1 MIKDNNKK
9 QNEQQY
15 DPMTEL
21 ELTKL
26 AEKIVAKMMR
36 LKTVEDWFKHM
47 ARTKLADQVDH
58 DDLELTEEEYAIG
71 QVAKLMR
78 LKTVEAFFKHLA
90 KTDVANATDYYNL
103 DLTEEQ
109 DAIGEVARLMTLMNL
124 FQEDE
129 EYEKCAIVKRRL
141 DVVNQILKKYEDDEI

>member
-15 DPMTEL
+15 DPMTAL

-71 QVAKLMR
+71 QVAKLM
-78 LKTVEAFFKHLA
+78 
-90 KTDVANATDYYNL
+90 
-103 DLTEEQ
+103 
-109 DAIGEVARLMTLMNL
+109 TLLNL
-124 FQEDE
+124 FQEE
-129 EYEKCAIVKRRL
+129 EQYEKCAIVKRRL
-141 DVVNQILKKYEDDEI
+141 DVVNQILKKYEDDDEI

>member
-1 MIKDNNKK
+1 MIKDNNKHK
-9 QNEQQY
+9 QQQH

-47 ARTKLADQVDH
+47 TKTKLADKIDY
-58 DDLELTEEEYAIG
+58 EE
-71 QVAKLMR
+71 
-78 LKTVEAFFKHLA
+78 
-90 KTDVANATDYYNL
+90 L

-109 DAIGEVARLMTLMNL
+109 WAVGQIAKLMTLLNL

-141 DVVNQILKKYEDDEI
+141 DVVNAILKKYEDDEI

>member
-1 MIKDNNKK
+1 MIKDNNKHK
-9 QNEQQY
+9 QQQH

-47 ARTKLADQVDH
+47 TKTKIAEKIDY
-58 DDLELTEEEYAIG
+58 EE
-71 QVAKLMR
+71 
-78 LKTVEAFFKHLA
+78 
-90 KTDVANATDYYNL
+90 L
-103 DLTEEQ
+103 DLTEEEWAVGQ
-109 DAIGEVARLMTLMNL
+109 IAKLMTLLNL

-141 DVVNQILKKYEDDEI
+141 DIVNDILKKYEDDEI

>member
-1 MIKDNNKK
+1 MIKDNNKNK
-9 QNEQQY
+9 QQQY

-47 ARTKLADQVDH
+47 TRTKLADK
-58 DDLELTEEEYAIG
+58 I
-71 QVAKLMR
+71 
-78 LKTVEAFFKHLA
+78 
-90 KTDVANATDYYNL
+90 DYQEL

-109 DAIGEVARLMTLMNL
+109 WAVGQIAKLMTLLNL

-129 EYEKCAIVKRRL
+129 EYEKCAIIKGRTE
-141 DVVNQILKKYEDDEI
+141 VVNKILNKYK

>member
-21 ELTKL
+21 ELSKL

-47 ARTKLADQVDH
+47 AKTKLADQVDH
-58 DDLELTEEEYAIG
+58 DNLELTEEQHAIG
-71 QVAKLMR
+71 QIAKLM
-78 LKTVEAFFKHLA
+78 
-90 KTDVANATDYYNL
+90 
-103 DLTEEQ
+103 
-109 DAIGEVARLMTLMNL
+109 TLLNL
-124 FQEDE
+124 FQEE
-129 EYEKCAIVKRRL
+129 EQYEKCAIVKRRL
-141 DVVNQILKKYEDDEI
+141 DIVNAVLKKYEDDNEI

>member
-71 QVAKLMR
+71 QVAKLM
-78 LKTVEAFFKHLA
+78 
-90 KTDVANATDYYNL
+90 
-103 DLTEEQ
+103 
-109 DAIGEVARLMTLMNL
+109 TLLNL
-124 FQEDE
+124 FQEE
-129 EYEKCAIVKRRL
+129 EQYEKCAIVKRRL
-141 DVVNQILKKYEDDEI
+141 DVVNQILKKI

>member
-1 MIKDNNKK
+1 MIKDNNNNK
-9 QNEQQY
+9 QYQNN
-15 DPMTEL
+15 PMTEL

-47 ARTKLADQVDH
+47 ARTKLADKIDN
-58 DDLELTEEEYAIG
+58 DDLELTEEEYAVG
-71 QVAKLMR
+71 QIAKLM
-78 LKTVEAFFKHLA
+78 
-90 KTDVANATDYYNL
+90 
-103 DLTEEQ
+103 
-109 DAIGEVARLMTLMNL
+109 TLLNL

-141 DVVNQILKKYEDDEI
+141 DIVNDILKKYDDEI

>member
-1 MIKDNNKK
+1 MIKDNNKNK
-9 QNEQQY
+9 QHEY

-47 ARTKLADQVDH
+47 TKTKIAEKVDY
-58 DDLELTEEEYAIG
+58 DNLELTEEEYAIG
-71 QVAKLMR
+71 QIAKLM
-78 LKTVEAFFKHLA
+78 
-90 KTDVANATDYYNL
+90 
-103 DLTEEQ
+103 
-109 DAIGEVARLMTLMNL
+109 TLLNL

-129 EYEKCAIVKRRL
+129 QYEKCAIVKRRL
-141 DVVNQILKKYEDDEI
+141 DIVNDILKKYDDDEI

>member
-1 MIKDNNKK
+1 MIKDNNKNK
-9 QNEQQY
+9 HQY

-47 ARTKLADQVDH
+47 TRTKIAEKIDY
-58 DDLELTEEEYAIG
+58 EE
-71 QVAKLMR
+71 
-78 LKTVEAFFKHLA
+78 
-90 KTDVANATDYYNL
+90 L
-103 DLTEEQ
+103 DLTEEEWAVGQ
-109 DAIGEVARLMTLMNL
+109 IAKLMTLLNL

-141 DVVNQILKKYEDDEI
+141 DIVNAILKKHEDDEI

>member
-26 AEKIVAKMMR
+26 PEKIVAKMMR

-71 QVAKLMR
+71 QVAKLM
-78 LKTVEAFFKHLA
+78 
-90 KTDVANATDYYNL
+90 
-103 DLTEEQ
+103 
-109 DAIGEVARLMTLMNL
+109 TLLNL
-124 FQEDE
+124 FQEE
-129 EYEKCAIVKRRL
+129 EQYEKCAIVKRRL
-141 DVVNQILKKYEDDEI
+141 DVVNQILKKYEDDDEI

>member
-71 QVAKLMR
+71 QVAKLM
-78 LKTVEAFFKHLA
+78 
-90 KTDVANATDYYNL
+90 
-103 DLTEEQ
+103 
-109 DAIGEVARLMTLMNL
+109 TLLNL
-124 FQEDE
+124 FQEE
-129 EYEKCAIVKRRL
+129 EQYEKCAIVKRRL
-141 DVVNQILKKYEDDEI
+141 DVVNQILKKYEDDDEI

>member
-1 MIKDNNKK
+1 MIKDNNKNK
-9 QNEQQY
+9 QQQY

-47 ARTKLADQVDH
+47 TKTKIAEKIDYEN
-58 DDLELTEEEYAIG
+58 LELTEEEYAIG
-71 QVAKLMR
+71 QIAKLM
-78 LKTVEAFFKHLA
+78 
-90 KTDVANATDYYNL
+90 
-103 DLTEEQ
+103 
-109 DAIGEVARLMTLMNL
+109 TLLNL

-141 DVVNQILKKYEDDEI
+141 DIVNDILKKYDDEI

>member
-1 MIKDNNKK
+1 MIKDNNKNK
-9 QNEQQY
+9 QQQY

-47 ARTKLADQVDH
+47 TKTKMAETIDY
-58 DDLELTEEEYAIG
+58 EE
-71 QVAKLMR
+71 
-78 LKTVEAFFKHLA
+78 
-90 KTDVANATDYYNL
+90 L

-109 DAIGEVARLMTLMNL
+109 WAVGQIAKLMTLLNL

-129 EYEKCAIVKRRL
+129 EYEKCAIVKRSL
-141 DVVNQILKKYEDDEI
+141 DIVNDILKKYDDDEI

>member
-1 MIKDNNKK
+1 MIKDNNKNK
-9 QNEQQY
+9 QQH

-47 ARTKLADQVDH
+47 TKTKIA
-58 DDLELTEEEYAIG
+58 EKI
-71 QVAKLMR
+71 
-78 LKTVEAFFKHLA
+78 
-90 KTDVANATDYYNL
+90 DYQEL
-103 DLTEEQ
+103 DLTEEEWAVGQ
-109 DAIGEVARLMTLMNL
+109 IAKLMTLLNL

-141 DVVNQILKKYEDDEI
+141 DIVNAILKKYEDDEI

>member
-1 MIKDNNKK
+1 MIKDNNKHK
-9 QNEQQY
+9 QQQH

-47 ARTKLADQVDH
+47 AKTKLADKIDY
-58 DDLELTEEEYAIG
+58 EE
-71 QVAKLMR
+71 
-78 LKTVEAFFKHLA
+78 
-90 KTDVANATDYYNL
+90 L

-109 DAIGEVARLMTLMNL
+109 WAVGQIAKLMTLLNL

-129 EYEKCAIVKRRL
+129 EYEKCAIIKRRL
-141 DVVNQILKKYEDDEI
+141 DIVNDILKKYDDEI

>member
-1 MIKDNNKK
+1 MIKDNNNNK
-9 QNEQQY
+9 QQQY

-47 ARTKLADQVDH
+47 ARTKLAEHADH
-58 DDLELTEEEYAIG
+58 SD
-71 QVAKLMR
+71 
-78 LKTVEAFFKHLA
+78 
-90 KTDVANATDYYNL
+90 L

-109 DAIGEVARLMTLMNL
+109 DAVGEIARLMTLLNM

-141 DVVNQILKKYEDDEI
+141 DIVNDILKKYDDDEI